1 MEMNSDKTCA
11 EANIVHA
18 YGICEKGKDYIF
30 YLEGAQDGYLTNIQ
44 EHVPTKELCTAVHA
58 SSNF

>member
-18 YGICEKGKDYIF
+18 DGICKEGKDYF
-30 YLEGAQDGYLTNIQ
+30 FCFEGAQDGYLTDIQ
-44 EHVPTKELCTAVHA
+44 EHVSTKELCTAVDA